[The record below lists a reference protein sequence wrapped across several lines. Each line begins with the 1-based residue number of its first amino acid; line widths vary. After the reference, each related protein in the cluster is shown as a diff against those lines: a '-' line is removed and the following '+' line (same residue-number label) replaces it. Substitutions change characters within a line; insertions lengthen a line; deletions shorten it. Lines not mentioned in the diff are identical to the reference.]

1 MRLAIPALWLLLCG
15 SAFPQA
21 AGARKAPEFAFTQT
35 SGGQTPLSQYVGKAV
50 LLEFVSTTCQ
60 YCGAA
65 MQILNR
71 LHEEFGGHGLQIV
84 AVAVNP
90 NANILVDD
98 FAKEQHLSFPFGWCT
113 REEAR
118 RLLAMTPADRF
129 VVPQVVLISPVGDI
143 LQQTAPQ
150 GDDSLRNESTLRAR
164 ISAILTPAARKK

>member
-1 MRLAIPALWLLLCG
+1 
-15 SAFPQA
+15 
-21 AGARKAPEFAFTQT
+21 
-35 SGGQTPLSQYVGKAV
+35 
-50 LLEFVSTTCQ
+50 
-60 YCGAA
+60 